1 MEGMR
6 AEADGYSPSSV
17 SQGQGF
23 GTPRIL
29 AHAVAP
35 LQPPHN
41 IASGRA
47 RKFLPTAI

>member
-47 RKFLPTAI
+47 RKFLPTTI